1 MPILLV
7 TGDRDRD
14 LVPGLVI
21 DWHDHLLPVQS
32 APAGNKYGVV
42 YVGADHEFIGRPGN
56 ANFAGAATIS
66 TDFPRAYSLS
76 DAKARARLKT
86 ASEWTRH

>member
-14 LVPGLVI
+14 LAPGLVT

-32 APAGNKYGVV
+32 APAGDKYGVV
-42 YVGADHEFIGRPGN
+42 YFRGRSYNQYRFSACLQPVGRQGSCPAEDGI
-56 ANFAGAATIS
+56 
-66 TDFPRAYSLS
+66 
-76 DAKARARLKT
+76 
-86 ASEWTRH
+86 